1 MDGPLVGGHDARRG
15 VLIDER
21 MGDHAACAGLAVGDA
36 VEIGDE
42 IVLEESM
49 KMEIPVLT
57 EAAGRVVEVK
67 VEPGDVVQEGEIL
80 AVIET
85 GSG

>member
-1 MDGPLVGGHDARRG
+1 MAHVPVVSDLVAN
-15 VLIDER
+15 V
-21 MGDHAACAGLAVGDA
+21 MNVSVSVGDT
-36 VEIGDE
+36 VGVGDE

-57 EAAGRVVEVK
+57 EVSGRVVEVK

-80 AVIET
+80 AVIDT
-85 GSG
+85 S